1 MTEPTITVDPNQVVF
16 MLGQKEVELQLTR
29 ARADRAEA
37 KLAEANAKIAA
48 LTPKPEPALEVVK

>member
-16 MLGQKEVELQLTR
+16 MLGQKEVEIQILR
-29 ARADRAEA
+29 AQ
-37 KLAEANAKIAA
+37 LAEANAKIAA